1 MRFKYPFL
9 PDNPYFRPLI
19 KIGFTKDK
27 KPLFEYPA
35 LLDSGAEFCVLHSS
49 IARLLGIDL
58 SRIKKT
64 ISFIGVG
71 KAKRSLKGKWAIVD
85 IIVIQKGK
93 SNPFSSYVVFS
104 EDIPEDGYPL
114 VGIRG
119 FFDKFKEIT
128 FSYNDKEIYLDF

>member
-1 MRFKYPFL
+1 MRFKYPFS
-9 PDNPYFRPLI
+9 PDNPYFKPLI

-27 KPLFEYPA
+27 RPLFEYLT
-35 LLDSGAEFCVLHSS
+35 LLDSGADFCVLHSS
-49 IARLLGIDL
+49 IAKLLGIDL
-58 SRIKKT
+58 RRIKET
-64 ISFIGVG
+64 QSFMGVG

-93 SNPFSSYVVFS
+93 SNHFSSYVVFS
-104 EDIPEDGYPL
+104 DDIPEDGYPL

-128 FSYNDKEIYLDF
+128 FSHKDKEIYLDF